1 MSGLRLC
8 LLAALLTVA
17 PAVAQEHR
25 AGETQTAEHKTAAE
39 VAGENPSE
47 GEHGRLELWKW
58 ANFLILAGV
67 LGYMIRKNAGP
78 FFAARSKQIRKD
90 MIEAEHMRK
99 EAEAKAADVDRR
111 LANLEAELGALR
123 EETQRE
129 QQREQER
136 VRRETAADI
145 AKVQQHAE
153 QEIESAGK
161 AARMELK
168 RYSAELALQLAEKK
182 IRSRMDPAVQDGLVR
197 SFVGDLT
204 KPASRAQTT

>member
-1 MSGLRLC
+1 
-8 LLAALLTVA
+8 
-17 PAVAQEHR
+17 
-25 AGETQTAEHKTAAE
+25 
-39 VAGENPSE
+39 
-47 GEHGRLELWKW
+47 
-58 ANFLILAGV
+58 
-67 LGYMIRKNAGP
+67 MIRKNAGP

-90 MIEAEHMRK
+90 MVEAEHMRK

-111 LANLEAELGALR
+111 LANLEADVAALR
-123 EETQRE
+123 EEAQRE

-145 AKVQQHAE
+145 AKVQQHAQ

-168 RYSAELALQLAEKK
+168 RYSAELALELAEKK

-197 SFVGDLT
+197 SFVGDLNE
-204 KPASRAQTT
+204 PASRAQTT